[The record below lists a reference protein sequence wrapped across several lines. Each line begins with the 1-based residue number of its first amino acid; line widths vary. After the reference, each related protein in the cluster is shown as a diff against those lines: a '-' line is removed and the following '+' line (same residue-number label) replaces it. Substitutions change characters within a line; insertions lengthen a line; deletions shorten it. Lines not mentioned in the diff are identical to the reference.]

1 MTRNETGLYKCKI
14 SSVRCVAWRCETARG
29 AGLPTL
35 RPVTPVLLVKVRN
48 TLMEFHF
55 WSCLGSKGIIFL
67 EYAKAVETTLGRPGL
82 VDKYALAFAREGRL
96 KEARMFCFGECWN
109 TDL

>member
-1 MTRNETGLYKCKI
+1 MPK
-14 SSVRCVAWRCETARG
+14 
-29 AGLPTL
+29 
-35 RPVTPVLLVKVRN
+35 LLKQ
-48 TLMEFHF
+48 LSED
-55 WSCLGSKGIIFL
+55 
-67 EYAKAVETTLGRPGL
+67 PGL